1 MLLLLLLLLIRDEDS
16 GEGGVG
22 CRKFG
27 RKEIKSERVA
37 AGPRHS
43 HSLQL
48 ASLEPS
54 PVLSTSADI
63 GGVESTSLNL
73 HYTGQIFYILI
84 LAIIHFA
91 PSVLYY

>member
-1 MLLLLLLLLIRDEDS
+1 MLIRDEDS

-63 GGVESTSLNL
+63 GGVESTSLI
-73 HYTGQIFYILI
+73 HSFYTALDGFS
-84 LAIIHFA
+84 H
-91 PSVLYY
+91 SLYWPAYTSLLVHCTDWPF